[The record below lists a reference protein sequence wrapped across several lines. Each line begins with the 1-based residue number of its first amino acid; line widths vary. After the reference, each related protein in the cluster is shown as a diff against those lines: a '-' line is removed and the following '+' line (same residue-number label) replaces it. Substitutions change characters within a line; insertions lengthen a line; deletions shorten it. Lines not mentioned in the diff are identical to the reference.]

1 MSRSLRT
8 STGGVIRRTR
18 PLAFTFNGKSYWGF
32 EGDTLA
38 SALLANNVRTIHRS
52 FKYHRPRGVMGSG
65 AEEPNAIVQLGRG
78 PKTTPNL
85 RATQVE
91 LYDGLTARS
100 VSGWPSVRFD
110 IYALTGLLGRLL
122 PAGFYYKTFMRP
134 RFLWDWYERQIRKAA
149 GLGRAPTEGD
159 LDHYDKFNI
168 HCDVLVVGGGPTGLM
183 AALAAGR
190 AGARVILADEQA
202 EMGGSLLSSTGLIG
216 GKKPTDWITQVVS
229 ELTRMSEVILL
240 PRSTVT
246 GYYDH
251 NFLVINERRTDHLEQ
266 PDPRFSRERIWRVR
280 ASQVVL
286 ATGAIERPLVFSNND
301 KPGVMLAS
309 AVSAYLIRYGV
320 LPGRKIVFF
329 TNNDSIYRTV
339 LQVVNAGVEV
349 VGVVDVR
356 SNIHGELIEEV
367 RSAGVSIFEE
377 HVVVD
382 VRGGANGLNMA
393 SIARVNRT
401 LDEILN
407 HKGEL
412 RCDVLAVSGGWNPVV
427 HLHAQS
433 GGKPVFDEECASF
446 TPGPSVQR
454 ERSAGAGNGT
464 FGFADCLREGMEV
477 GRRTAKDAGLTGE
490 GIVDIPK
497 VETTLEGSLNPIWVV
512 PNGLGEGRGG
522 KKFVDFQNDTT
533 VADIRLAA
541 REGYRSVEH
550 VKRYTALGFGTDQ
563 GKLGNINGLAI
574 LAGVLGKKP
583 GEIGTTTFRPNYT
596 PVTFGAIA
604 GREIGPAF
612 FDPVRKTAVHE
623 WHVARGAEFEDVGQ
637 WKRPWYYPLPGE
649 SINDAVQRE
658 CLATRESLGILD
670 ASTLGKIEIR
680 GTDAAEFLNRIYT
693 NSWLKLEIGRCRYGL
708 MLGED
713 GMVMD
718 DGVTSRIGKD
728 HYLMTTTT
736 GGAAHVLAWME
747 RWLQTEWPHL
757 KVYLTSVTDHWSV
770 TSIAGPNSREVIS
783 RLCSDIDFSPDA
795 FPFMSFHEGTVAGI
809 PARVYRISFSG
820 ELAYE
825 INVSANFGRSLW
837 EAAMEA
843 GQSFNITPYGT
854 EAMHVLRAEKGYIIV
869 GQDTDGSVTPGD
881 LGMDWIVSTTKDFI
895 GKRSLSRQ
903 DTRRENRKQLVGL
916 TTIDPALVLPEGA
929 QLLNEAATEFPAA
942 MVGHVTSSYFSPAL
956 QHSIALALVKGGRSR
971 EGSVVYAQ
979 LMDGRV
985 IAAKI
990 GQARFYDVENQR
1002 QKM

>member
-1 MSRSLRT
+1 M
-8 STGGVIRRTR
+8 
-18 PLAFTFNGKSYWGF
+18 P
-32 EGDTLA
+32 
-38 SALLANNVRTIHRS
+38 
-52 FKYHRPRGVMGSG
+52 
-65 AEEPNAIVQLGRG
+65 
-78 PKTTPNL
+78 
-85 RATQVE
+85 
-91 LYDGLTARS
+91 
-100 VSGWPSVRFD
+100 
-110 IYALTGLLGRLL
+110 
-122 PAGFYYKTFMRP
+122 
-134 RFLWDWYERQIRKAA
+134 
-149 GLGRAPTEGD
+149 
-159 LDHYDKFNI
+159 
-168 HCDVLVVGGGPTGLM
+168 
-183 AALAAGR
+183 
-190 AGARVILADEQA
+190 
-202 EMGGSLLSSTGLIG
+202 
-216 GKKPTDWITQVVS
+216 
-229 ELTRMSEVILL
+229 EVILL

-251 NFLVINERRTDHLEQ
+251 NFLVIDERRTDHLEK

-286 ATGAIERPLVFSNND
+286 TTGAIERPLVFSNND

-339 LQVVNAGVEV
+339 LQLVNAGVEV

-356 SNIHGELIEEV
+356 SNLHGDLIQEV
-367 RSAGVSIFEE
+367 RSIGVPILEG

-382 VRGGANGLNMA
+382 VRGGGNGLSMA

-401 LDEILN
+401 LDEILS

-446 TPGPSVQR
+446 TPGLSVQR
-454 ERSAGAGNGT
+454 ERSAGAANGT

-477 GRRTAKDAGLTGE
+477 GRRAAKDAGLTGD
-490 GIVDIPK
+490 GNVDIPN
-497 VETTLEGSLNPIWVV
+497 VESALEGSLDPIWVV
-512 PNGLGEGRGG
+512 PNGLVEGRGG
-522 KKFVDFQNDTT
+522 KKFVDLQNDTT

-550 VKRYTALGFGTDQ
+550 LKRYTALGFGTDQ

-574 LAGVLGKKP
+574 LAGVLGETLGK
-583 GEIGTTTFRPNYT
+583 IGTTTFRPNYT

-604 GREIGPAF
+604 GRDIGPTF
-612 FDPVRKTAVHE
+612 FDPVRKTAVHQ
-623 WHVARGAEFEDVGQ
+623 WHGEHGAEFEDVGQ

-649 SINDAVQRE
+649 AINDAVQRE
-658 CLATRESLGILD
+658 CLATRESLGVLD
-670 ASTLGKIEIR
+670 ASTLGKIVIR

-708 MLGED
+708 MLGAD

-718 DGVTSRIGKD
+718 DGVTSRIGED

-770 TSIAGPNSREVIS
+770 TSVAGPNSREVIS
-783 RLCSDIDFSPDA
+783 KLCNDIDFSPDA
-795 FPFMSFHEGTVAGI
+795 FPFMSFREGIIAGV

-825 INVSANFGRSLW
+825 INVSANFGQSLW
-837 EAAMEA
+837 ESVMTA

-881 LGMDWIVSTTKDFI
+881 LGMDWIVSNTKDCI

-929 QLLNEAATEFPAA
+929 QLLNEPTTEFPAL
-942 MVGHVTSSYFSPAL
+942 MVGHVTSSYFSPSL

-979 LMDGRV
+979 LMDGR
-985 IAAKI
+985 IIPARI
-990 GQARFYDVENQR
+990 GQPKFYDLENQR

>member
-1 MSRSLRT
+1 
-8 STGGVIRRTR
+8 
-18 PLAFTFNGKSYWGF
+18 
-32 EGDTLA
+32 
-38 SALLANNVRTIHRS
+38 
-52 FKYHRPRGVMGSG
+52 
-65 AEEPNAIVQLGRG
+65 
-78 PKTTPNL
+78 
-85 RATQVE
+85 
-91 LYDGLTARS
+91 
-100 VSGWPSVRFD
+100 
-110 IYALTGLLGRLL
+110 
-122 PAGFYYKTFMRP
+122 
-134 RFLWDWYERQIRKAA
+134 
-149 GLGRAPTEGD
+149 
-159 LDHYDKFNI
+159 
-168 HCDVLVVGGGPTGLM
+168 
-183 AALAAGR
+183 
-190 AGARVILADEQA
+190 
-202 EMGGSLLSSTGLIG
+202 
-216 GKKPTDWITQVVS
+216 
-229 ELTRMSEVILL
+229 
-240 PRSTVT
+240 
-246 GYYDH
+246 
-251 NFLVINERRTDHLEQ
+251 
-266 PDPRFSRERIWRVR
+266 
-280 ASQVVL
+280 
-286 ATGAIERPLVFSNND
+286 
-301 KPGVMLAS
+301 
-309 AVSAYLIRYGV
+309 
-320 LPGRKIVFF
+320 
-329 TNNDSIYRTV
+329 
-339 LQVVNAGVEV
+339 
-349 VGVVDVR
+349 
-356 SNIHGELIEEV
+356 
-367 RSAGVSIFEE
+367 
-377 HVVVD
+377 
-382 VRGGANGLNMA
+382 
-393 SIARVNRT
+393 
-401 LDEILN
+401 
-407 HKGEL
+407 
-412 RCDVLAVSGGWNPVV
+412 
-427 HLHAQS
+427 
-433 GGKPVFDEECASF
+433 
-446 TPGPSVQR
+446 
-454 ERSAGAGNGT
+454 
-464 FGFADCLREGMEV
+464 
-477 GRRTAKDAGLTGE
+477 
-490 GIVDIPK
+490 
-497 VETTLEGSLNPIWVV
+497 
-512 PNGLGEGRGG
+512 
-522 KKFVDFQNDTT
+522 
-533 VADIRLAA
+533 
-541 REGYRSVEH
+541 
-550 VKRYTALGFGTDQ
+550 
-563 GKLGNINGLAI
+563 
-574 LAGVLGKKP
+574 
-583 GEIGTTTFRPNYT
+583 

-604 GREIGPAF
+604 GREIGATF
-612 FDPVRKTAVHE
+612 FEPVRKTAVHE
-623 WHVARGAEFEDVGQ
+623 WHVKRGAEFEDVGQ

>member
-1 MSRSLRT
+1 
-8 STGGVIRRTR
+8 
-18 PLAFTFNGKSYWGF
+18 
-32 EGDTLA
+32 
-38 SALLANNVRTIHRS
+38 
-52 FKYHRPRGVMGSG
+52 MGSG
-65 AEEPNAIVQLGRG
+65 AEEPNSIVQLGRG

-320 LPGRKIVFF
+320 LPGRNIVFF

-356 SNIHGELIEEV
+356 SNIHGDLIQAV
-367 RSAGVSIFEE
+367 RSAGVPIFEE
-377 HVVVD
+377 HVVID
-382 VRGGANGLNMA
+382 VRGGVNGLSMA

-401 LDEILN
+401 LDEILS

-412 RCDVLAVSGGWNPVV
+412 RCDTLAVSGGWNPVV

-446 TPGPSVQR
+446 TPGRSVQR
-454 ERSAGAGNGT
+454 ERSAGTANGT

-477 GRRTAKDAGLTGE
+477 GRRAAKDAGLTGD
-490 GIVDIPK
+490 GIVDIPN

-522 KKFVDFQNDTT
+522 KKFVDLQNDTT
-533 VADIRLAA
+533 VADIFLAV
-541 REGYRSVEH
+541 REGYRSIEH
-550 VKRYTALGFGTDQ
+550 LKRYTALGFGTDQ
-563 GKLGNINGLAI
+563 GKLGNINGLGI
-574 LAGVLGKKP
+574 LAEVLGETP
-583 GEIGTTTFRPNYT
+583 GETGTTTFRPNYT

-604 GREIGPAF
+604 GREIGPTF
-612 FDPVRKTAVHE
+612 FDLVRKTAVHE
-623 WHVARGAEFEDVGQ
+623 WHVERGAEFEDVGQ
-637 WKRPWYYPLPGE
+637 WKRPWYYPLLGE
-649 SINDAVQRE
+649 TINDAVQRE
-658 CLATRESLGILD
+658 CLATRESLGVLD

-693 NSWLKLEIGRCRYGL
+693 NSWSKLEIGRCRYGL

-718 DGVTSRIGKD
+718 DGVTSRIGED

-770 TSIAGPNSREVIS
+770 TSVAGPNSREVIS
-783 RLCSDIDFSPDA
+783 RLCDDIDFSPDA

-825 INVSANFGRSLW
+825 INVSANFGQSLW
-837 EAAMEA
+837 EEVMTA
-843 GQSFNITPYGT
+843 GQSFSITPYGT

-881 LGMDWIVSTTKDFI
+881 LGMDWIVSNTKDCI
-895 GKRSLSRQ
+895 GKRSLFRQ
-903 DTRRENRKQLVGL
+903 DTQRENRKQLVGL

-929 QLLNEAATEFPAA
+929 QLLNEPTIEFPAS
-942 MVGHVTSSYFSPAL
+942 MVGHVTSSYFSPSL
-956 QHSIALALVKGGRSR
+956 QRSIALALVKGGRSR
-971 EGSVVYAQ
+971 EGSVIYAQ

-985 IAAKI
+985 IPATI
-990 GQARFYDVENQR
+990 GQSKFYDLENQR